1 MRRFFGFS
9 ESKNETKND
18 IIDEEKEVNFLD
30 SLIYE
35 NDYKKLFETTAQKFV
50 NNIEIWV
57 GQRSLNDEHI
67 RNLARE
73 FSVNGNV
80 MGTIKLVRST
90 DGSIRLLDGQ
100 HRVEALK
107 QILNYEP
114 NFDCNLLLELYE
126 TDRLES
132 PKTHRLFENANNVLN
147 VQPEDRSNKNALSI
161 IDRLSKQFEG
171 MLKDGK
177 CNRPFVNKKILIEKL
192 KKAFKQIDIEQDFM
206 FEKILEANNELK
218 EMEID
223 LAESNKQKC
232 KKTGCYLGIVKDC
245 LWFDELFILS

>member
-18 IIDEEKEVNFLD
+18 IIDEEKEINFLD

-35 NDYKKLFETTAQKFV
+35 DDYKKLFKTTTQKFV

-57 GQRSLNDEHI
+57 GQRTLNDEHI
-67 RNLARE
+67 RDLARA
-73 FSVNGNV
+73 FSINGNV
-80 MGTIKLVRST
+80 MGTIKLVRT
-90 DGSIRLLDGQ
+90 VDGSIRLLDGQ

-147 VQPEDRSNKNALSI
+147 VQPEDRANKNALLI
-161 IDRLSKQFEG
+161 IDRLSTQFEG

-177 CNRPFVNKKILIEKL
+177 CNRPFVNKKILFEKL
-192 KKAFKQIDIEQDFM
+192 KKAFKQIDIEEDFM
-206 FEKILEANNELK
+206 FEKILEANKELK
-218 EMEID
+218 EMEND

-232 KKTGCYLGIVKDC
+232 KKSGCYLGSVKDC
-245 LWFDELFILS
+245 SWFDELFILS